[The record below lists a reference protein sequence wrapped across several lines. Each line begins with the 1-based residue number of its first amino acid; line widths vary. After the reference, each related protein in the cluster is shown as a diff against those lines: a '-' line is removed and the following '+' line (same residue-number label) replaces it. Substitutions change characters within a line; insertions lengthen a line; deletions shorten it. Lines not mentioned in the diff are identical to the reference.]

1 MSMQAALRRVRRHL
15 SRVGGTGPDA
25 EDASPLVYAQ
35 ALADVA
41 EELAQEPVTDCDV
54 YQSPEVITAARRL
67 VAGHLREDDLR
78 KIVLR
83 LCAEFAEREHMTR
96 VWRRYDAIAEQWA
109 IDAEADDD

>member
-15 SRVGGTGPDA
+15 SRVGSTGPDA

-54 YQSPEVITAARRL
+54 YQSPEVIEAARSL
-67 VAGHLREDDLR
+67 VRGHLRAEGFR
-78 KIVLR
+78 NIVLR
-83 LCAEFAEREHMTR
+83 ACADLAERQYMTR